1 MSCLPSGDREA
12 DQADPEGQST
22 YLLSQAVEISES
34 KPIAQ
39 GGSRAIGSI
48 RDFLY
53 SITFS
58 RGGLSMLENLF
69 TFLYALLVIAIEL
82 LISR

>member
-1 MSCLPSGDREA
+1 MSCLPTGDREA

-34 KPIAQ
+34 KPFAQ
-39 GGSRAIGSI
+39 GESRATVRSEIS
-48 RDFLY
+48 FTP
-53 SITFS
+53 SHFQ
-58 RGGLSMLENLF
+58 GGLSMLENLF